1 MKESAILRSIA
12 DRRQAL
18 ATARAVAKRNGLR
31 LVLER
36 EEGLSVLSFADFIEP
51 ECLGPAWVFRETSD
65 TETDLLLRLFL
76 TATLEEPSPR
86 HVVIRFELALHF
98 ARLLAKKGKRVADV
112 LANALDESDWSS
124 LGVLARR
131 QLLLAGLAA
140 LPESGRRI
148 VELLDVVPE
157 DFRDGLFLACWFD
170 RTPVVQRKLL
180 SKFDEWTKDPAWD
193 GGSGEGGWLYRF
205 LAKWVAKNAFSLRC
219 LEGLFRWKLA
229 RDFRTMT

>member
-205 LAKWVAKNAFSLRC
+205 LAKWVAENAFSLRR